1 MKPAAFFDMDRTLV
15 RCNSGTLWIQWLRAR
30 NEISRYRALRALGW
44 IVQYKLAILDME
56 AIITRLIAEMKG
68 DDEGEMRRKCLEF
81 TRDNVLGEVAPK
93 ALQALERHRREGHMV
108 AILSSSTP
116 YVTEPLA
123 EHLGIEHV
131 ICTRLGVDGGKFDG
145 THIRPAC
152 YGPGKVHWAEEFAR
166 RQGVDLAN
174 SFFYTDSYSDLPML
188 QRVGVARVINPDT
201 RLKRH
206 AQRVGWP
213 VEAW

>member
-15 RCNSGTLWIQWLRAR
+15 RCNSGSLYVRWLRQR
-30 NEISRYRALRALGW
+30 GEISRYRQLRALGW
-44 IVQYKLAILDME
+44 LAQYKLAILDME
-56 AIITRLIAEMKG
+56 SVTTRVIAEMKG
-68 DDEGEMRRKCLEF
+68 DDEGEMREKCLEF
-81 TRDNVLGEVAPK
+81 TRANVLGEVAPK
-93 ALQALERHRREGHMV
+93 ALAALERHRQDGHVV

-123 EHLGIEHV
+123 QHLGIEHV
-131 ICTRLGVDGGKFDG
+131 ICTRLGVAAGKFDG

-152 YGPGKVHWAEEFAR
+152 YGPGKVHWAQAFAEKN
-166 RQGVDLAN
+166 QVDLAK

-188 QRVGVARVINPDT
+188 ERVGAARVINPDT